1 MRHLEFFKRPT
12 NDHLKL
18 EHNYFM
24 KKESMQEIDDFYI
37 NLGYRGDKLRE
48 VLSVDKKYQKLLE
61 EKKQKLNNTIKV
73 SSVDRK
79 KYVLATDV
87 DFDILDKC
95 KKLEKLKLS
104 TEDRAL
110 VALVK
115 AQLEEDWRMS
125 LVAEINQLYK
135 KYK

>member
-1 MRHLEFFKRPT
+1 
-12 NDHLKL
+12 
-18 EHNYFM
+18 
-24 KKESMQEIDDFYI
+24 MQEIDDFYI

>member
-1 MRHLEFFKRPT
+1 
-12 NDHLKL
+12 
-18 EHNYFM
+18 M
-24 KKESMQEIDDFYI
+24 KKESMQEVEDFYI

-48 VLSVDKKYQKLLE
+48 ALSVDKKYQKLLK

-95 KKLEKLKLS
+95 KKLEKLKLLK
-104 TEDRAL
+104 EDKDL
-110 VALVK
+110 VALIK
-115 AQLEEDWRMS
+115 AQLEEDWRKS
-125 LVAEINQLYK
+125 LVKKINLIYK
-135 KYK
+135 KYE